1 MASPSPA
8 ESGHT
13 LRRSTVKARYDAL
26 AVERQPYL
34 DRARTCSALTLP
46 YLIPRDDMPRGQT
59 LPSLYQSVGAN
70 GVTNLAAKLLMT
82 MLPPNEPCFRL
93 RMNNLVLE
101 EEQEEVDKEFQT
113 RLNKALSRIE
123 QAVLADIESMGDRP
137 VVHEGNLHLVV
148 GGNVLFHND
157 PEEGLRLFPLSRYV
171 VVRDGSGH
179 PVELIIRESV
189 SLSWLPPDLVE
200 RLREDGKLDEV
211 RRNAPG
217 PASGVEDE
225 VDIYTQLRRKG
236 NLWKIRQECLGHILP
251 DSLGSYRTDECPWF
265 PVRMYS
271 IAGEP
276 YGRSFVEQQ
285 LGDLA
290 ALESLNQALVEA
302 AAVSSKVLFLV
313 QPNAVTSARAVAEA
327 ANGDVLEGSAE
338 DVTCLQAQKGADL
351 QVGLAKVQ
359 ELERSLK
366 TAFLMVG
373 SIQRQ
378 AERVTA
384 EEIRLLAQELE
395 SGLGGVYTTVA
406 TEFQLPFIRSRMA
419 AMRKQKRIP
428 PLPRDIVSPA
438 IVTGFEALGRG
449 TDKTKLLEFLQAGA
463 QSFGEQ
469 FLSLINPHNAVE
481 RLASAIGLS
490 IEGLVR
496 SPEEIQ
502 AEAQQA
508 RQMQQQQALM
518 EKLGPEALRQ
528 GGNLMAA
535 QMPTQGQ
542 QGPAQPQQ

>member
-1 MASPSPA
+1 MVSPSPA
-8 ESGHT
+8 DAPLSAA
-13 LRRSTVKARYDAL
+13 RSTVKARYDAL

-93 RMNNLVLE
+93 RCNNLTLE
-101 EEQEEVDKEFQT
+101 EEQEDMDKEFQT
-113 RLNKALSRIE
+113 KLNKALSRIE

-137 VVHEGNLHLVV
+137 VVHEGNLHLVT
-148 GGNVLFHND
+148 GGNVLYHND
-157 PEEGLRLFPLSRYV
+157 PESGLRLFPLSRYV
-171 VVRDGSGH
+171 AVRDGAGH
-179 PVELIIRESV
+179 PVEIIVRESV
-189 SLSWLPPDLVE
+189 SLRLLPQDFLD
-200 RLREDGKLDEV
+200 RLKEDGRLDET
-211 RRNAPG
+211 RRG
-217 PASGVEDE
+217 GDPATGAEDE
-225 VDIYTQLRRKG
+225 VDIYTQLRRRG
-236 NLWKIRQECLGHILP
+236 NLWRIRQECLGHILP

-265 PVRMYS
+265 AVRMYS

-276 YGRSFVEQQ
+276 YGRGFVEQQ

-313 QPNAVTSARAVAEA
+313 QPNAVTSARAIAEA

-338 DVTCLQAQKGADL
+338 DVGCLQAQKGADL

-428 PLPRDIVSPA
+428 ALPRDIVSPA

-449 TDKTKLLEFLQAGA
+449 TDKAKLLEFLQAGA

-502 AEAQQA
+502 AEQQQA
-508 RQMQQQQALM
+508 RQMQQQQALL

-528 GGNLMAA
+528 GGSLVAA
-535 QMPTQGQ
+535 QMPQSPQ
-542 QGPAQPQQ
+542 QAQPPQQ